1 VKSNVTSVR
10 EQTID
15 AQGRPIIPSMK
26 VKVAGDSGPIEGTV
40 VRVLHDYG
48 VLTVVIP
55 EGRGQVERMV
65 RIVDVEVV

>member
-1 VKSNVTSVR
+1 MTDAR
-10 EQTID
+10 AQTID
-15 AQGRPIIPSMK
+15 AQGRPIIPGMK

-40 VRVLHDYG
+40 VRVLHEYA

>member
-1 VKSNVTSVR
+1 MRAVR

-15 AQGRPIIPSMK
+15 AQGRPVVPAMK
-26 VKVAGDSGPIEGTV
+26 VKVTADGGQVEGTV

-48 VLTVVIP
+48 VLTVVVP
-55 EGRGQVERMV
+55 EGRGQAERMY

>member
-1 VKSNVTSVR
+1 VTAVR

-15 AQGRPIIPSMK
+15 AKGRPIIAGMK
-26 VKVAGDSGPIEGTV
+26 VKVAGEKGAQEGTV

-48 VLTVVIP
+48 VLTVVVP
-55 EGRGQVERMV
+55 EGRGQAERMV

>member
-1 VKSNVTSVR
+1 MRAVR

-15 AQGRPIIPSMK
+15 AQGRPIIPGMK
-26 VKVAGDSGPIEGTV
+26 VKIALDGGQVEGTV

-48 VLTVVIP
+48 VLTVVVP
-55 EGRGQVERMV
+55 DGRAQAERMV

>member
-1 VKSNVTSVR
+1 MTDAR

-15 AQGRPIIPSMK
+15 AKGRPVVPDMK
-26 VKVAGDSGPIEGTV
+26 VKVTADGRQVEATV

-48 VLTVVIP
+48 ALTVVIP
-55 EGRGQVERMV
+55 EGRGQVERMY